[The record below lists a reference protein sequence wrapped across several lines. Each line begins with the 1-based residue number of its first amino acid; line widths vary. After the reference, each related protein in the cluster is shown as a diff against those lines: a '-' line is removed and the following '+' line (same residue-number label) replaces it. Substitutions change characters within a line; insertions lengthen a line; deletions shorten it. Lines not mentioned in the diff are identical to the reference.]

1 MNNASV
7 PIAYRAF
14 QQCVIIKPSALNA
27 GGARDCGERKRL
39 LATDE
44 MRGLIAELRANPWY
58 MRLYFAQVAAWL
70 TAVVVYEAAYA
81 PDAPLLKHA
90 IDGGVTMSFLAY
102 GSLVTSVI
110 VVDVTQAAY
119 QKGKELMGILLGP
132 VKNKFEAIGE
142 ERGEERG
149 LREGLARGE
158 ALGEARGRRE
168 GEARGEERGEARGRR
183 VGAAIMA
190 ARSAA
195 WFADM
200 KRAQKEGREFN
211 EPPPWEQDGQG
222 EDD

>member
-1 MNNASV
+1 M
-7 PIAYRAF
+7 
-14 QQCVIIKPSALNA
+14 
-27 GGARDCGERKRL
+27 
-39 LATDE
+39 ATDE

-70 TAVVVYEAAYA
+70 AAVVVYEAVYA
-81 PDAPLLKHA
+81 PDAPPLKHA

-132 VKNKFEAIGE
+132 VKNKFEA
-142 ERGEERG
+142 RGEER
-149 LREGLARGE
+149 
-158 ALGEARGRRE
+158 GEARGRRE
-168 GEARGEERGEARGRR
+168 GEALGEARGFRDGLARGEERGEARGRR
-183 VGAAIMA
+183 EGAELGRREGAEIGRREGAAIMA

-211 EPPPWEQDGQG
+211 EPPPWEQNGQG

>member
-1 MNNASV
+1 M
-7 PIAYRAF
+7 
-14 QQCVIIKPSALNA
+14 
-27 GGARDCGERKRL
+27 
-39 LATDE
+39 ATDE
-44 MRGLIAELRANPWY
+44 MQGLIAELRANPWY

-70 TAVVVYEAAYA
+70 AAVVIYEAVYA
-81 PDAPLLKHA
+81 PDAPLLKHI

-110 VVDVTQAAY
+110 VVDVTQASY

-142 ERGEERG
+142 ERGE
-149 LREGLARGE
+149 
-158 ALGEARGRRE
+158 ARGRRE
-168 GEARGEERGEARGRR
+168 GEALGRR
-183 VGAAIMA
+183 EGAAIMA

-200 KRAQKEGREFN
+200 QQAQKEGREFN
-211 EPPPWEQDGQG
+211 EPPPWEQNGQD

>member
-1 MNNASV
+1 
-7 PIAYRAF
+7 
-14 QQCVIIKPSALNA
+14 
-27 GGARDCGERKRL
+27 
-39 LATDE
+39 

-70 TAVVVYEAAYA
+70 AAVVVYEAAYA

-132 VKNKFEAIGE
+132 VKNKFEA
-142 ERGEERG
+142 RGEER
-149 LREGLARGE
+149 
-158 ALGEARGRRE
+158 GEARGRRE
-168 GEARGEERGEARGRR
+168 GEALGEARGIREGLARGEERGEARGRR
-183 VGAAIMA
+183 EGAELGRREGAAIMA

-211 EPPPWEQDGQG
+211 EPPPWEKDAQG

>member
-1 MNNASV
+1 M
-7 PIAYRAF
+7 
-14 QQCVIIKPSALNA
+14 
-27 GGARDCGERKRL
+27 
-39 LATDE
+39 ATDE

-70 TAVVVYEAAYA
+70 AAVVVYEAAYA
-81 PDAPLLKHA
+81 PDAPPLKHA

-142 ERGEERG
+142 ERGRREGLALGEERG
-149 LREGLARGE
+149 FRDGLARGE
-158 ALGEARGRRE
+158 ERGKARGRRE
-168 GEARGEERGEARGRR
+168 GAELGRR
-183 VGAAIMA
+183 EGAAIMA

-211 EPPPWEQDGQG
+211 EPPPWERDDQG

>member
-1 MNNASV
+1 M
-7 PIAYRAF
+7 
-14 QQCVIIKPSALNA
+14 
-27 GGARDCGERKRL
+27 
-39 LATDE
+39 ATDE
-44 MRGLIAELRANPWY
+44 MRGVIAELRANPWY

-70 TAVVVYEAAYA
+70 AAVVVYEAAYA

-149 LREGLARGE
+149 RREGE
-158 ALGEARGRRE
+158 ALGEARGFRD
-168 GEARGEERGEARGRR
+168 GLARGEERGKARGRR
-183 VGAAIMA
+183 EGAELGRREGAAIMA

-211 EPPPWEQDGQG
+211 EPPPWERDDQG